1 MNTNTR
7 AIASALAILVAPINQ
22 ALAAQETAAKSDA
35 SVENAVLARLNE
47 LEARIKT
54 LEARNAELESQ
65 AEQTTSRVERVE
77 LRSAKAAQPGPA
89 PTYADVYDNFI
100 FKPRGTLQA
109 DVAFYNERAGGYD
122 YNNGTNVR
130 RARFGFDGTAFRYFR
145 WRAEAEYVKNT
156 ANLLDLYVT
165 YAFTPEWSSTLGQQK
180 TPYGLEANSFD
191 GFNTFLERGMA
202 NTAFGAVGAERRV
215 GLSMAY
221 KNQADQVNAA
231 FGLFGAGEAVARN
244 ANTPDEGYGINGR
257 LTWDPILDPGDTL
270 HLGISGYYATD
281 FASNSVT
288 LAERPNIR
296 VDDGR
301 LLSVAITGTAPLNA
315 PETGARSASFYG
327 AEALWIRGAFSLQSE
342 YGALSVDRFGANP
355 SADFDGGYIFGS
367 WFATGETRSVRNGA
381 IERVRPFNNFEPA
394 LDKWGALEFAL
405 RYDRLDLTD
414 VGLSPLKRKARN
426 WTAAANWYLNP
437 NTKLIFNYIRFQ
449 GSNSPLVVAPVSANG
464 TTAKGDAV
472 AARLQFDF

>member
-1 MNTNTR
+1 MKTHTR
-7 AIASALAILVAPINQ
+7 AIASALAILVAPIIQ
-22 ALAAQETAAKSDA
+22 AAAPEISAKSDA
-35 SVENAVLARLNE
+35 SVENSVLARLNE

-122 YNNGTNVR
+122 YNNGTDVR

-437 NTKLIFNYIRFQ
+437 NTKLIFNYIRFR

>member
-1 MNTNTR
+1 MNTHTR

-22 ALAAQETAAKSDA
+22 ALAAQETAVKPDA

-77 LRSAKAAQPGPA
+77 LRSAKAAQPGPV
-89 PTYADVYDNFI
+89 PTYADVNDNFT

-122 YNNGTNVR
+122 YNDGTDVR
-130 RARFGFDGTAFRYFR
+130 RARLGFDGTAYRYFK

-156 ANLLDLYVT
+156 ANLLDVYVT
-165 YAFTPEWSSTLGQQK
+165 YTFTPFWSTTIGQQK
-180 TPYGLEANSFD
+180 APFGLEANNFD

-215 GLSMAY
+215 GLSVAY
-221 KNQADQVNAA
+221 QSDQINGAV
-231 FGLFGAGEAVARN
+231 GLFGVGEALGRN
-244 ANTPDEGYGINGR
+244 AVTPDEGHGFNGR
-257 LTWDPILDPGDTL
+257 LSWNPIWNPGDTV
-270 HLGISGYYATD
+270 HLGVSAYYATD
-281 FASNSVT
+281 FANNSLTV
-288 LAERPNIR
+288 ADRPNIR

-315 PETGARSASFYG
+315 PETGARSALFYG
-327 AEALWIRGAFSLQSE
+327 GEALWIRGAFSLQSE

-367 WFATGETRSVRNGA
+367 WFVTGETRSVRNGA

-394 LDKWGALEFAL
+394 LDRWGALEFAL
-405 RYDRLDLTD
+405 RYDTLDLTD

-437 NTKLIFNYIRFQ
+437 NTKLIFNYIRFH
-449 GSNSPLVVAPVSANG
+449 GSNSPLVVAPVSTNG

-472 AARLQFDF
+472 AARVQFDF

>member
-1 MNTNTR
+1 MNTHTR
-7 AIASALAILVAPINQ
+7 AIASALAILVAPIIQ
-22 ALAAQETAAKSDA
+22 AAAPEISAKSDA

-122 YNNGTNVR
+122 YNNGTDVR
-130 RARFGFDGTAFRYFR
+130 RARLGFDGTAFRYFR

-156 ANLLDLYVT
+156 ANLLDLYVN

-202 NTAFGAVGAERRV
+202 NSAFGAVGAERRV
-215 GLSMAY
+215 GLSVAY
-221 KNQADQVNAA
+221 QSDQVNGAV
-231 FGLFGAGEAVARN
+231 GLFGVSEAVGRN
-244 ANTPDEGYGINGR
+244 AATPDEGHGFNAR
-257 LTWDPILDPGDTL
+257 LTWDPILNPGDTL
-270 HLGISGYYATD
+270 HLGISSYYATD

-288 LAERPNIR
+288 LADRPNIR

-301 LLSVAITGTAPLNA
+301 LLSLAITGTAPLNA
-315 PETGARSASFYG
+315 AETGARSASFFG
-327 AEALWIRGAFSLQSE
+327 AEALWIRGAFSLQTE
-342 YGALSVDRFGANP
+342 YGALSVDRFGASS
-355 SADFDGGYIFGS
+355 SADFDGGYIFAS
-367 WFATGETRSVRNGA
+367 WFATGETRVVRNGV
-381 IERVRPFNNFEPA
+381 IDRVRPFNNFEPA
-394 LDKWGALEFAL
+394 QDNWGALEFAL
-405 RYDRLDLTD
+405 RYDTLDLTD

-449 GSNSPLVVAPVSANG
+449 GSNSPLVVAPVARNG
-464 TTAKGDAV
+464 TTAKADAI
-472 AARLQFDF
+472 AARVQFDF